1 METREPSLDSW
12 ERLSR
17 TWMDD
22 QLIYSEH
29 QPTGSS
35 LCCDVRLLASSRA
48 PAGTE
53 LLLHCSLLSLSL
65 SLLML
70 LPCPWLML
78 RPLFDNGF
86 LFSCF

>member
-12 ERLSR
+12 DGLSR

-35 LCCDVRLLASSRA
+35 LCCDVRP
-48 PAGTE
+48 PAD
-53 LLLHCSLLSLSL
+53 LQL
-65 SLLML
+65 
-70 LPCPWLML
+70 
-78 RPLFDNGF
+78 
-86 LFSCF
+86 